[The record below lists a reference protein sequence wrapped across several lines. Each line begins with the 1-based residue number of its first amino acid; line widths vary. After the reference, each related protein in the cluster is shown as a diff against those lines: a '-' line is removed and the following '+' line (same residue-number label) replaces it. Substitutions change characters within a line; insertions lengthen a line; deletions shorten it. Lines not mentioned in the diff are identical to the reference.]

1 MGKKKL
7 ACCVGL
13 GVLLIAGNAEASDIN
28 PMKQHHEAVK
38 KEYSAAVERQ
48 MDELSPAR
56 QEHAWALGEELG
68 MAGAIPADV
77 KKKIGDLAVEGAEAR
92 VIDNISINRA
102 RAALSSA
109 AGDYEALKVRYGMR
123 EKMLPAWDKEKQK
136 ILSKLSGVKKTGSP
150 IPFQESKYEEVYERT
165 YRAEENI
172 YRFYNGAFDPDWIK
186 PYRKTADKAEA
197 EFLNVSKQY
206 AFKKSGITM
215 EQVNDPDVDS
225 LAERY
230 ARTDLLALQD
240 NVQVKL
246 LGERLKNQKKEYVK
260 AASVYEKLYAREI
273 SRCSLPGGLAIAGI
287 AEKGGSVAAGQAY
300 GVSGILPAH
309 TKEEREAMR
318 DSIRQLMA
326 SVSSED
332 MDRLAS
338 RRAEYG
344 SELSAMGYFDREAAK
359 DQSTADTKAPAI
371 QDKRFKVDG
380 EMRVDYGAHHGEEA
394 IGDRSRA
401 RLRVYG
407 DYNIDDNWHFISML
421 ENEKILSGRGDDN
434 WMDLD
439 RYYLT
444 GMVGS
449 SRLTAGVFSSYLAEG
464 NIYDS
469 KFKGIRISGETPF
482 RYMAEA
488 GTVPYGGM
496 AAAGEVSKEAG
507 DYTLG
512 AGIYHFNMDDSPS
525 RNIYMLNVRRPL
537 GLYDVG
543 LMGLV
548 GSDSERKSQK
558 GYVAALFRGEER
570 TWDTGNTYYFLKYYY
585 QPYTT
590 YVSHTMEGMADYMHG
605 FKGIGAGIH
614 YTVAPNWLLQAEYYS
629 LKDLINGDKNHTIWL
644 ALSYYFSNYEAN

>member
-77 KKKIGDLAVEGAEAR
+77 KKKIGDLAVEDAEAR
-92 VIDNISINRA
+92 VIDNIPINRA
-102 RAALSSA
+102 RAALSGA

-421 ENEKILSGRGDDN
+421 EMKKSYPAEE
-434 WMDLD
+434 MT
-439 RYYLT
+439 T
-444 GMVGS
+444 GW
-449 SRLTAGVFSSYLAEG
+449 TW
-464 NIYDS
+464 
-469 KFKGIRISGETPF
+469 T
-482 RYMAEA
+482 
-488 GTVPYGGM
+488 GT
-496 AAAGEVSKEAG
+496 
-507 DYTLG
+507 
-512 AGIYHFNMDDSPS
+512 I
-525 RNIYMLNVRRPL
+525 
-537 GLYDVG
+537 
-543 LMGLV
+543 
-548 GSDSERKSQK
+548 
-558 GYVAALFRGEER
+558 
-570 TWDTGNTYYFLKYYY
+570 
-585 QPYTT
+585 
-590 YVSHTMEGMADYMHG
+590 
-605 FKGIGAGIH
+605 
-614 YTVAPNWLLQAEYYS
+614 
-629 LKDLINGDKNHTIWL
+629 
-644 ALSYYFSNYEAN
+644 

>member
-1 MGKKKL
+1 M
-7 ACCVGL
+7 
-13 GVLLIAGNAEASDIN
+13 
-28 PMKQHHEAVK
+28 
-38 KEYSAAVERQ
+38 
-48 MDELSPAR
+48 
-56 QEHAWALGEELG
+56 
-68 MAGAIPADV
+68 
-77 KKKIGDLAVEGAEAR
+77 
-92 VIDNISINRA
+92 
-102 RAALSSA
+102 
-109 AGDYEALKVRYGMR
+109 
-123 EKMLPAWDKEKQK
+123 
-136 ILSKLSGVKKTGSP
+136 KKTGSP

-215 EQVNDPDVDS
+215 EQLNDPDVDS

-273 SRCSLPGGLAIAGI
+273 SRCSLPGGLAIAGT

-482 RYMAEA
+482 RYMVEA

-496 AAAGEVSKEAG
+496 AAAGEVSKETG

-548 GSDSERKSQK
+548 GSDSERKSRK
-558 GYVAALFRGEER
+558 GYVAALSRGEER